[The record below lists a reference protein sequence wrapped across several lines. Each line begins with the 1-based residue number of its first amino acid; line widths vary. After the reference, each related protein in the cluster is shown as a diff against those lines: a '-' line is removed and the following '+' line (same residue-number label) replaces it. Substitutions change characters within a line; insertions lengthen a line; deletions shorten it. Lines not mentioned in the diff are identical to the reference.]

1 MTDILSK
8 KLESKIDNKL
18 ISKSKRKR
26 LEDGFKK
33 GKVVNEVLDKPTV
46 MTLYKMITDHIIA
59 YVNGSVSAG
68 KESVLFWGVDDNNVN
83 VALKIYLVSTSNFK
97 KREPYILGDPRF
109 SNLKKGTKN
118 LVYLWAKKEFRNLSQ
133 CHDAGIPVPNPRYI
147 TNNVLAMDFVGENG
161 TPCKTLLDSQID

>member
-1 MTDILSK
+1 MTDIISK

-18 ISKSKRKR
+18 ISKSKRKH

-68 KESVLFWGVDDNNVN
+68 KESVLFWGVNENDVS
-83 VALKIYLVSTSNFK
+83 VALKIYLVTTSNFK
-97 KREPYILGDPRF
+97 KRETLHCWRSTILSSQKGYKE
-109 SNLKKGTKN
+109 SSLSVGKK
-118 LVYLWAKKEFRNLSQ
+118 RIS
-133 CHDAGIPVPNPRYI
+133 
-147 TNNVLAMDFVGENG
+147 
-161 TPCKTLLDSQID
+161 